1 MATKYHVNPK
11 MRAYGKARIDITK
24 RAKDERDWQEN
35 WREQLY
41 FYPFEFADGWKT
53 CFEYKVDDFA
63 AEVGFYMDFLGFP
76 SSAFSPSY
84 AQFTSPDGDFFIGVS
99 AVDEGEESTP
109 PDTLRLQFNI
119 IDLFDTIDEL
129 ESRGI
134 IFEGKPQPLYDD
146 SDILVTTFR
155 TPHGISIDLWGSDEI
170 SPSVIGVNETAHEF
184 EGTISDELDDD
195 MEDEEIDD
203 YINDL
208 LYPSEDDEAGDDS
221 LSDGSD
227 MRNIESTGKP
237 DRDSQPADEAIR
249 KTSDRSRFPHSF
261 EKYSLDRSEK
271 RYIEQGKTIQNGD
284 KPDKIG
290 SNTLTQGFDQED
302 NELTYQEIDE

>member
-24 RAKDERDWQEN
+24 RAKDEKDWQEN

-41 FYPFEFADGWKT
+41 FYPFEFAEGWKT

-99 AVDEGEESTP
+99 AVDEGGESTP
-109 PDTLRLQFNI
+109 PDALRLQFNI
-119 IDLFDTIDEL
+119 LDLFDTIDEL

-134 IFEGKPQPLYDD
+134 VFEGKPQPVYED

-184 EGTISDELDDD
+184 ENTTSDELDEN

-208 LYPSEDDEAGDDS
+208 LYPSGDDETEDDS
-221 LSDGSD
+221 ISDGLD
-227 MRNIESTGKP
+227 MRGVESTGKP
-237 DRDSQPADEAIR
+237 DREAHTADEGIR

-261 EKYSLDRSEK
+261 EKYNLNRSEN
-271 RYIEQGKTIQNGD
+271 RYVDQDGISQNDD
-284 KPDKIG
+284 KSDKIG
-290 SNTLTQGFDQED
+290 LNTLSQSSDPED
-302 NELTYQEIDE
+302 NELSYQEIDE